1 MSERGMYLPLT
12 WNDEE
17 KGMGVYLPA
26 GQHHAAGQ
34 TREFDVPA
42 YMGPDFEHPL
52 YLVETISVFRM
63 RYVVSAKN
71 ADHACDSVVLEEAQ
85 ELSQKHIDEN
95 IVSVREINRLDYRKI
110 FDEDNAYLKDWD
122 LDKKFGMVH
131 VVDYDD
137 CYTGSK

>member
-1 MSERGMYLPLT
+1 MWRYDMSERGMYLPLT

-17 KGMGVYLPA
+17 KGMGVYLPP
-26 GQHHAAGQ
+26 
-34 TREFDVPA
+34 TTEREVDVPA
-42 YMGPDFEHPL
+42 HMGPDFEHPL

-85 ELSQKHIDEN
+85 ELSQKHVDEN
-95 IVSVREINRLDYRKI
+95 IISVREINRLDYRKI

-122 LDKKFGMVH
+122 LDKKFNLVH
-131 VVDYDD
+131 VVDYEDT
-137 CYTGSK
+137 YK

>member
-26 GQHHAAGQ
+26 GQLRDAGQ

-42 YMGPDFEHPL
+42 YMGPDYEHPL

-110 FDEDNAYLKDWD
+110 FDEDNDYLKDWD
-122 LDKKFGMVH
+122 LDKKFNMVH
-131 VVDYDD
+131 VVDYENT
-137 CYTGSK
+137 YK

>member
-26 GQHHAAGQ
+26 AIQGEDGEAKSQ
-34 TREFDVPA
+34 P
-42 YMGPDFEHPL
+42 GPDFEHPL
-52 YLVETISVFRM
+52 YLVETISTFRM
-63 RYVVSAKN
+63 RYVVSAKS
-71 ADHACDSVVLEEAQ
+71 AEHACDTVVLEEAQ

-95 IVSVREINRLDYRKI
+95 IISVREINRLDYRKI
-110 FDEDNAYLKDWD
+110 FDEDNNYLKEWN
-122 LDKKFGMVH
+122 LDKKFDMVH